1 MGTNN
6 PGQTTTFRAEGAI
19 SKRRFAKHGVG
30 DNAALQADG
39 VAVALLGVTTD
50 IDAAAGKPVD
60 VIRSGIA
67 PVEYGGN
74 VAKGAPLTSDAQ
86 GRAVTAA
93 AGNRIAGFAEVAGV
107 LGDIGAVHLA
117 PGFAA

>member
-1 MGTNN
+1 MATNI

-19 SKRRFAKHGVG
+19 TKRRLVMHGVA
-30 DNAALQADG
+30 DNAALLATG
-39 VAVALLGVTTD
+39 VAVALLGVSTD
-50 IDAAAGKPVD
+50 IDAATGKPVD

-74 VAKGAPLTSDAQ
+74 VAKGAPLTSDGQ